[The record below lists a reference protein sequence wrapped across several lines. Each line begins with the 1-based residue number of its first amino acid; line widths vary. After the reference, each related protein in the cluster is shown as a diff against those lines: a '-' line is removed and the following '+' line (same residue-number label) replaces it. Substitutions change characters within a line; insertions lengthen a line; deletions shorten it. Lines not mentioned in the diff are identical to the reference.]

1 MEHLIGMPGIPSDL
15 EAGKASRG
23 LLRDPVDEAAL
34 RRMRAYRLGRVQRA
48 LDAEGL
54 AAVVL
59 FDPCNIR
66 YATGTRNM
74 AVWTLH
80 NHVRCAFV
88 PAEGLPVVFEFG
100 GGRWPVEAETLETVG
115 EVRPAGGWTH
125 FYAGSRKAERAETWA
140 REIAALVKQ
149 HCGGEHRIAVDHL
162 SPVGADALSARQ
174 LNVMD
179 GEGLLERARLI
190 KSEDEIACIRHAI
203 AVAELGMTAMR
214 EALRPGLTEN
224 ELWSIL
230 HQTNI
235 AHGGEWIETRLLSSG
250 PRTNPWMQECG
261 HRVIESGDLVA
272 FDTDMIGPHGYCAD
286 VSRTFLCGSDP
297 PASEQRRL
305 YRASFEQLEHN
316 RSLFRPGKTLGEV
329 VDREWPIP
337 EEFLPY
343 RYGLAHGVGLK
354 DEYPFLPNRADA
366 DCLSDPD
373 QPIEP
378 GMVFSLESYI
388 GVVGGREGV
397 KLEDQILITEQ
408 GSELLT
414 RFPFEEA
421 LLA

>member
-1 MEHLIGMPGIPSDL
+1 MPEL
-15 EAGKASRG
+15 ETAGTSPR
-23 LLRDPVDEAAL
+23 AL
-34 RRMRAYRLGRVQRA
+34 PEPLDDVAQRRMRAYRLDRVQSVLA
-48 LDAEGL
+48 AEGIG
-54 AAVVL
+54 AAVL

-88 PAEGLPVVFEFG
+88 PAQGLPVVFEFG
-100 GGRWPVEAETLETVG
+100 GGRWPVEAEQLETVG

-125 FYAGSRKAERAETWA
+125 LYAGSRKAERASAWA
-140 REIAALVKQ
+140 DEVGALVKQ
-149 HCGGEHRIAVDHL
+149 HCGAEQRIAVDHL
-162 SPVGADALSARQ
+162 SPIGAQALSARQ
-174 LNVMD
+174 IIVID
-179 GEGLLERARLI
+179 GEALLEHARLI
-190 KSEDEIACIRHAI
+190 KSAEEIACIRHAI
-203 AVAELGMTAMR
+203 AVAELGMAAMR

-261 HRVIESGDLVA
+261 HRAIEAGDLVA
-272 FDTDMIGPHGYCAD
+272 FDTDMIGPYGYCAD
-286 VSRTFLCGSDP
+286 ISRTYLCGSRP
-297 PASEQRRL
+297 PTHEQRRL

-316 RSLFRPGKTLGEV
+316 RALFGPGRTLREV
-329 VDREWPIP
+329 VEAEWPIP

-354 DEYPFLPNRADA
+354 DEYPFLPNRADL
-366 DCLSDPD
+366 DRLSDPD
-373 QPIEP
+373 QPIQP

-388 GVVGGREGV
+388 GAVAGREGV
-397 KLEDQILITEQ
+397 KLEDQILITNQ
-408 GSELLT
+408 GVEVLS
-414 RFPFEEA
+414 RFPFERA